1 MIFLEHALKSYYNF
15 FPQIGYLIFF
25 SRFFQIK
32 PYADVNVTNLD
43 EAQIKTM
50 LSKLVV
56 LKLNGGLGTSMGCK
70 GPKSVITVRG
80 DYTFLDMQVQQ
91 IEVNIKVFK
100 HQSNTIVVSI
110 KLKK

>member
-1 MIFLEHALKSYYNF
+1 MSDLSTEKIRE
-15 FPQIGYLIFF
+15 
-25 SRFFQIK
+25 
-32 PYADVNVTNLD
+32 
-43 EAQIKTM
+43 M

-91 IEVNIKVFK
+91 IEV
-100 HQSNTIVVSI
+100 SNEFFLSI
-110 KLKK
+110 